1 MLHNILP
8 NMEKLESR
16 LRRIVPAGYMLA
28 LNIRHLTPEFLQ
40 STYPPDWVSIYT
52 DRRYVMFDPVV
63 TWARFNVGATR
74 WSEIPPGL
82 VRGPGSLHVLD
93 HGRQFGLNHGG
104 VVSSRGPAGDHCLSV
119 LSGAREDREL
129 RPAELKSLAGIL
141 DEIVG
146 AVGQHAGLTDVELEA
161 LRDLAAGLTHN
172 EIADQRGVSPAT
184 IKKRLERARE
194 VLGARNAV
202 HAVAIATR
210 RGLIFTEPTF

>member
-8 NMEKLESR
+8 DIESLESR
-16 LRRIVPAGYMLA
+16 LHGIVPGGHMLA

-40 STYPPDWVSIYT
+40 STYPSDWVTIYT
-52 DRRYVMFDPVV
+52 DRRYVLFDPVV
-63 TWARFNVGATR
+63 VWARFSVGTTR
-74 WSEIPPGL
+74 WSEIPAGFSRGAGL
-82 VRGPGSLHVLD
+82 HILD
-93 HGRQFGLNHGG
+93 HARQFGLNYGG
-104 VVSSRGPAGDHCLSV
+104 VVSSRGPSGSHCLCV
-119 LSGAREDREL
+119 LSGARGDREL
-129 RPAELKSLAGIL
+129 QASELQSMSAIL
-141 DEIVG
+141 EEIVN
-146 AVGQHAGLTDVELEA
+146 AVGEHAGLTDVELEA

-210 RGLIFTEPTF
+210 RGLIFSDPTF

>member
-8 NMEKLESR
+8 DMEKLEAR
-16 LRRIVPAGYMLA
+16 LRRITPAGYMLA
-28 LNIRHLTPEFLQ
+28 LNIRHMTPEFLK
-40 STYPPDWVSIYT
+40 STYPQDWVTIYT
-52 DRRYVMFDPVV
+52 ERRYVLFDPIV
-63 TWARFNVGATR
+63 TWARFSVGTTR
-74 WSEIPPGL
+74 WSEIPSGFTRGAGL
-82 VRGPGSLHVLD
+82 HILEHA
-93 HGRQFGLNHGG
+93 RQFGLNYGAA
-104 VVSSRGPAGDHCLSV
+104 VCSRGPSGDHSLCV

-129 RPAELKSLAGIL
+129 LATELQSMADIL
-141 DEIVG
+141 DELVG
-146 AVGQHAGLTDVELEA
+146 AVGEHAGLKEVELEA

-210 RGLIFTEPTF
+210 RGLIFTSPTF

>member
-1 MLHNILP
+1 MLHKILP
-8 NMEKLESR
+8 DMEKLESR
-16 LRRIVPAGYMLA
+16 LRTIVPGGYMLA

-40 STYPPDWVSIYT
+40 STYPSDWVRIYT
-52 DRRYVMFDPVV
+52 ERRYVLFDPICA
-63 TWARFNVGATR
+63 WARFTVGTTR
-74 WSEIPPGL
+74 WSEIPEGFS
-82 VRGPGSLHVLD
+82 RGASAHILD
-93 HGRQFGLNHGG
+93 HARQFGLNYGG
-104 VVSSRGPAGDHCLSV
+104 VVSSRGPSGSHCLCV

-129 RPAELKSLAGIL
+129 RASELKSLEDIL
-141 DEIVG
+141 DAMVG
-146 AVGQHAGLTDVELEA
+146 AVGQHAGLTEVEVEA

>member
-8 NMEKLESR
+8 DMEKLESR
-16 LRRIVPAGYMLA
+16 LRKLLPAGYMLA

-40 STYPPDWVSIYT
+40 STYPSDWVSVYT

-63 TWARFNVGATR
+63 TWARFNVGVTR
-74 WSEIPPGL
+74 WSEIPAGFCKGAGQHIL
-82 VRGPGSLHVLD
+82 GHA
-93 HGRQFGLNHGG
+93 RQFGLNYGG
-104 VVSSRGPAGDHCLSV
+104 VVSTRGPSGSQCLSV
-119 LSGAREDREL
+119 LSGARGDREL
-129 RPAELKSLAGIL
+129 RTREMKGLADIL
-141 DEIVG
+141 NAMVD
-146 AVGQHAGLTDVELEA
+146 AVGQHAGLTEVELEA
-161 LRDLAAGLTHN
+161 LRDLAAGRTHN